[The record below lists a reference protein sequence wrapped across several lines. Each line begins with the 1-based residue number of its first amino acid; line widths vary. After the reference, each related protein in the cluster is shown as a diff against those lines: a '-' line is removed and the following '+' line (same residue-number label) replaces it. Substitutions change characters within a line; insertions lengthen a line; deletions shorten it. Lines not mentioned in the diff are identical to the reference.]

1 MAHSSEHRPR
11 RSHIYA
17 ALVLLA
23 GACGLEGT
31 PQSRA
36 LARLEDVSIDDE
48 PEDLPKVDGL
58 HSMIA
63 RPAPPGTGFVPDKK
77 AWILWLNRAVVAD
90 TNNQQSYRAVLET
103 FGYKSSVVKLADFT
117 RAPADPET
125 VLVVPRGAGAL
136 LSQRQQQEI
145 LRYLAAGG
153 ALVADGRQEW
163 LGGLGLRWLGGTV
176 SVSTVADLLFPEM
189 PLRWQGQ
196 DPVERFAPPEG
207 VRELMVDKE
216 SKQVLAFLGKHG
228 AGRYIYLAA
237 PLDPHTQEAI
247 SHYPYF
253 PKYLTE
259 AFGTSASL
267 RSPHLEAY
275 FDPSF
280 RAGADLNRLAA
291 AWRESGIRT
300 IYVAAWL
307 FSREYSFNY
316 GEFIETCHRNGL
328 SVYAWFV
335 FPAVTQKMWD
345 EHPEWRERTATGA
358 DGRVGWRYS
367 MNFQNPVCFRAA
379 MDWMSGLLRA
389 HPWDGV
395 NLTELNY
402 DADFDNYLR
411 ADRFVPMNEQVQRE
425 FQRRS
430 GFDPALLFK
439 EDSGYY
445 HKRNP
450 GALHTFLRYREE
462 IVLDWHRRVLKELE
476 PLRRAQNWEVIVT
489 MLDSLHSSYVRPA
502 LGVDSRRIVGLMRQ
516 FDFTLQVEDPAH
528 HWAQPP
534 DRYRRFAKTYLKL
547 VPEARRLMFDVN
559 VMPDRDVAHTT
570 LPSATATGTELART
584 VAAAAWASG
593 RVAIYSEH
601 TVPVEDW
608 VFLKTALTRP
618 ASLKAGRRKWK
629 VDSPPRAARSSG
641 SRPSGLK

>member
-1 MAHSSEHRPR
+1 MARSPEHRPR
-11 RSHIYA
+11 RSHVYA
-17 ALVLLA
+17 ALALLA
-23 GACGLEGT
+23 GVYSLAAPAASGPSATVNEHWRLPAKNGWT
-31 PQSRA
+31 QVRA
-36 LARLEDVSIDDE
+36 S
-48 PEDLPKVDGL
+48 
-58 HSMIA
+58 A
-63 RPAPPGTGFVPDKK
+63 RPAAPGTLFVPNKK
-77 AWILWLNRAVVAD
+77 AWILWLDRALIAD
-90 TNNQQSYRAVLET
+90 ANNQQSYRAVLET
-103 FGYKSSVVKLADFT
+103 FGYQPRVVKLADFT

-125 VLVVPRGAGAL
+125 VLVVPRGVGAR
-136 LSQRQQQEI
+136 LSERQQQEI

-153 ALVADGRQEW
+153 ELVADGKQDW
-163 LGGLGLRWLGGTV
+163 LGRLGLRWMGGRI
-176 SVSTVADLLFPEM
+176 SVSTVTDLLFPEM

-196 DPVERFAPPEG
+196 DPVERFTPPQG
-207 VRELMVDKE
+207 IRELMVDKE
-216 SKQVLAFLGKHG
+216 SNQVLAFMGEHG
-228 AGRYIYLAA
+228 SGRYIYLAA
-237 PLDPHTQEAI
+237 PLDPHTPEAT

-259 AFGTSASL
+259 AFGTSTSL

-291 AWRESGIRT
+291 AWRRSGIRT
-300 IYVAAWL
+300 IYAAAWL

-345 EHPEWRERTATGA
+345 EHPEWRERTASGA

-367 MNFQNPVCFRAA
+367 MNFQNPACFRAA

-402 DADFDNYLR
+402 DADFDDYLR
-411 ADRFVPMNEQVQRE
+411 VDRFIPMNDEVRRE
-425 FQRRS
+425 FQRRAA
-430 GFDPALLFK
+430 FDPALIFK
-439 EDSGYY
+439 GDSTYY

-450 GALHTFLRYREE
+450 GALHKFLRYREE

-476 PLRRAQNWEVIVT
+476 SVRRRQNWEVIVT
-489 MLDSLHSSYVRPA
+489 MLDSLHGSYVRPA
-502 LGVDSRRIVGLMRQ
+502 LGVDSRRIVRLMKQ
-516 FDFTLQVEDPAH
+516 FDFTLQVEDPAQF
-528 HWAQPP
+528 WAQPP

-547 VPEARRLMFDVN
+547 VGDARRLMFDVN

-584 VAAAAWASG
+584 VAAAASASG

-601 TVPVEDW
+601 TVPVQDW
-608 VFLKTALTRP
+608 VFLKTALTRQISPDPGALP
-618 ASLKAGRRKWK
+618 A
-629 VDSPPRAARSSG
+629 PRAQ
-641 SRPSGLK
+641 PSGR